1 MRILPASSDLST
13 THLHLQMHL
22 ETAAKEAAANAG
34 KLARA
39 RLKQQQR
46 ESATEYGRALFQAHG
61 EKVALGLE
69 RILGRAINRE
79 QVAGPHFAG
88 LLDLMKLCDKGPKPI
103 AAIALGVVLD
113 KVSQRTGYR
122 ALANAIGRA
131 IEEEVR
137 VLPVEDRGADLLR
150 IARRRHG
157 RQLASAQRLKEL
169 RIEHQ
174 PWETK
179 QRYEVGALLLELV
192 LAETQLLRVETAAGR
207 KGKQLVPNPVV
218 AEIIAAH
225 PPTPHRVRRLPM
237 LVPPRPWQG
246 MKGGGHLD
254 NDEPLVRSR
263 QGLSLAYLDGH
274 LGGALRVANALQGQ
288 QLQIDRWMVTQ
299 QRIAWDASLRGLFP
313 LLRDPLEP
321 PPKPQEL
328 VGAEEFKAWQR
339 QVQRAARDRALGR
352 PVRER
357 VEQGIRQ
364 CEQVAGLPC
373 WFAYN
378 LDFRGRLYTSNR
390 YATHQGPDWEKA
402 AITVANALPC
412 DERSI
417 DWVLQAAA
425 GHWGERGSWPQR
437 LAWGRERVEWMVAA
451 AEEPLDRLHLWRD
464 AKEPWQFLSC
474 CRALHLWL
482 QDPSEPVH
490 QLIRFDQTTS
500 GPGIVAALTRD
511 RAIAR
516 ATNLIGST
524 RHDLYVEVAEEV
536 SRLLRADLEAGD
548 AREQRLAGFWLERGI
563 SRSMAKGP
571 VMTTIYGAQMLGIAE
586 QLVAL
591 LDEQEGEVSLG
602 RLERE
607 RLVPCR
613 YLSRKFGLVLGAKL
627 KPALELQS
635 WLRSASR
642 RSLSKNIPMAWTSP
656 MGLPIQVGRPMG
668 STSRINTLL
677 SGRRRWRTLLDQPR
691 DGELSARETSRGVM
705 ANVVHSFDAALAW
718 AVVCIGADKGVAVL
732 PNHDCFAV
740 APCHAEWLHATLHQ
754 QLRELYKPD
763 WLAEIGAEIAATA
776 RLSRLAAAPM
786 VGTLEVGEIGQN
798 PYCFS

>member
-1 MRILPASSDLST
+1 MRILSASSDLST
-13 THLHLQMHL
+13 RHLHLQLHL
-22 ETAAKEAAANAG
+22 ERAAKEAAANAS
-34 KLARA
+34 KLSRA
-39 RLKQQQR
+39 RLMQQER
-46 ESATEYGRALFQAHG
+46 ESATEYGCALFRAHG

-69 RILGRAINRE
+69 QVLGRAINRE
-79 QVAGPHFAG
+79 QVAGPHYAG
-88 LLDLMKLCDKGPKPI
+88 MLHLMQLCDKGPKPI
-103 AAIALGVVLD
+103 AAIALGAVLD

-137 VLPVEDRGADLLR
+137 VLAVEDRGTDLLR

-157 RQLASAQRLKEL
+157 RQLASARRLKEL
-169 RIEHQ
+169 RIEPE
-174 PWETK
+174 PWDSK

-192 LAETQLLRVETAAGR
+192 LAETQLLRVETVAGR
-207 KGKQLVPNPVV
+207 RGKQLAPNPVV

-225 PPTPHRVRRLPM
+225 PPTPRRAKRLPM
-237 LVPPRPWQG
+237 LVPPRPWEG

-274 LGGALRVANALQGQ
+274 LGGALRVVNALQGQ
-288 QLQIDRWMVTQ
+288 QLEIDRWMVTQ
-299 QRIAWDASLRGLFP
+299 QRIAWDANLRGLFP
-313 LLRDPLEP
+313 LERDPVEA

-328 VGAEEFKAWQR
+328 VGPEKFKEWQQ
-339 QVQRAARDRALGR
+339 QVQRSARDKTMGR

-357 VEQGIRQ
+357 VEQAIRQ
-364 CEQVAGLPC
+364 CEQVAGMPC
-373 WFAYN
+373 WFAYS
-378 LDFRGRLYTSNR
+378 LDFRGRLYTGNR

-402 AITVANALPC
+402 AITVADALPC
-412 DERSI
+412 DDRAA
-417 DWVLQAAA
+417 DWILKAAA
-425 GHWGERGSWPQR
+425 GHWGVRGKWEER
-437 LAWGRERVEWMVAA
+437 LVWGRDRLEWMVAA

-482 QDPSEPVH
+482 QDPREPVR
-490 QLIRFDQTTS
+490 QLIRLDQTTS

-524 RHDLYVEVAEEV
+524 RHDLYQEVAEEV
-536 SRLLRADLEAGD
+536 MRLLRADLEAGD
-548 AREQRLAGFWLERGI
+548 MREQRLAGFWLERGI
-563 SRSMAKGP
+563 GRAMAKGP
-571 VMTTIYGAQMLGIAE
+571 VMTSIYGAQMLGIAE
-586 QLVAL
+586 QLVVQ
-591 LDEQEGEVSLG
+591 LDEQEGEVPLG
-602 RLERE
+602 RLEHE

-627 KPALELQS
+627 GAAMELQA
-635 WLRSASR
+635 WLRTASR
-642 RSLSKNIPMAWTSP
+642 RSLSKNIPMSWTSP
-656 MGLPIQVGRPMG
+656 MGLPIQVGRPLG

-677 SGRRRWRTLLDQPR
+677 SGRRRWQTLLDQPKG
-691 DGELSARETSRGVM
+691 GELSARETSRGVT

-718 AVVCIGADKGVAVL
+718 AVVCEGADKGISVL

-740 APCHAEWLHATLHQ
+740 APCHAGWLHATLHH

-763 WLAEIGAEIAATA
+763 WLAEIGAEIAAA
-776 RLSRLAAAPM
+776 AKLSGLPAPPM
-786 VGTLEVGEIGQN
+786 VGTLQVGEIGQN